1 MLYITLFYNW
11 KICTFWLQH
20 LFCPPPTPILVVT
33 IILFWVLFSFICYL
47 FIILEFTCKWN
58 HIVFVFLCLTYFT
71 YHETMKVCYVIT
83 KGKISFIFCGW
94 VVFLCVYIPHIL
106 WASLVAQLVKNSR
119 AIQETLVWFL
129 GNKISWRRDRL
140 LTPVFLSFSG
150 GSDGKESVCNV
161 GDLC

>member
-1 MLYITLFYNW
+1 MNIKNILLAIVPMLYITLFYNW

-71 YHETMKVCYVIT
+71 YHDTMKVCYVIT
-83 KGKISFIFCGW
+83 KGKISFIFLW
-94 VVFLCVYIPHIL
+94 LSSIPLCIYTTY
-106 WASLVAQLVKNSR
+106 SLG
-119 AIQETLVWFL
+119 F
-129 GNKISWRRDRL
+129 
-140 LTPVFLSFSG
+140 P
-150 GSDGKESVCNV
+150 GSSAGKEFTCHT
-161 GDLC
+161 GDPGLIPG